1 MCHRTDPSSQDAL
14 RYYDQ
19 WLDSLFIFILILLAV
34 LVVLISIFVNLK
46 V

>member
-1 MCHRTDPSSQDAL
+1 MRHRNNPPPRHAL
-14 RYYDQ
+14 RYYDR